1 MLDDNMLPARYN
13 QDIVNQMFVI
23 TADHDTKTSG
33 LDFQTFIYYD
43 FALRLF
49 SMPNA
54 TDLWHLNQ
62 PEFAQVLNK
71 PLFPNKV
78 MNEMKHIPMSNY
90 TDKSYQMYTYMNIK
104 NFAGEEDYL
113 FKFAEKKST
122 KLSGNLKK
130 STLSTRTRTN
140 KQSVMP
146 KQIPYYNLASN
157 VSFFLNFT
165 ASRIFDVIDI
175 DSNGSIDW
183 YDFGTFFQTAF
194 LFQKFDVQGKGKLTA
209 GDVYEKYIDYGDF
222 PRVSSS
228 LKSRAKRFN
237 TINQDTYVDLFN
249 VLVTLKIDD
258 IVALYVRK
266 TDKTTLYEV
275 ELKRIFNKVTFGKV
289 SDGILNGCLRGLDA
303 SNIPMY
309 DWECAFM
316 AGLQVNINYIESA
329 ASYNTHI
336 ANNLTLTNTAFYNVD
351 PTLLPVAPAFF

>member
-62 PEFAQVLNK
+62 PEFAHVLSK
-71 PLFPNKV
+71 PLFPSKV
-78 MNEMKHIPMSNY
+78 MNEIKHVPMTNY

-183 YDFGTFFQTAF
+183 YDFGTFFQTAY
-194 LFQKFDVQGKGKLTA
+194 LFQKFDTQGKGKLTA

-228 LKSRAKRFN
+228 LKARAKRFN
-237 TINQDTYVDLFN
+237 TINQDTYV
-249 VLVTLKIDD
+249 T
-258 IVALYVRK
+258 R
-266 TDKTTLYEV
+266 
-275 ELKRIFNKVTFGKV
+275 
-289 SDGILNGCLRGLDA
+289 
-303 SNIPMY
+303 
-309 DWECAFM
+309 
-316 AGLQVNINYIESA
+316 
-329 ASYNTHI
+329 
-336 ANNLTLTNTAFYNVD
+336 
-351 PTLLPVAPAFF
+351 